1 MASQGQQQ
9 TLPAPTAASVLRF
22 LRTCPMLW
30 GLDDDTL
37 TPLAKALSLR
47 HPDSLRRYDADHRL
61 FANEVPDRNH
71 PLRFVTHGRAN
82 WSSSHTTEQKGAW
95 ILTPGS
101 CFGLG
106 TVNDWAEQRDLAD
119 TWTRSDLPSVRCQAE
134 GVMWVLELAP
144 DQFEPVFTASPAL
157 LGRLLAHY
165 PTEVNAP
172 DVVAAM
178 KATPQFGRAAVQNL
192 YRLLEG
198 APFVRFNGGGKVL
211 QFMAQEQQEPMLLQ
225 APVMSQ
231 EYDDP

>member
-119 TWTRSDLPSVRCQAE
+119 T
-134 GVMWVLELAP
+134 
-144 DQFEPVFTASPAL
+144 
-157 LGRLLAHY
+157 
-165 PTEVNAP
+165 
-172 DVVAAM
+172 
-178 KATPQFGRAAVQNL
+178 
-192 YRLLEG
+192 
-198 APFVRFNGGGKVL
+198 
-211 QFMAQEQQEPMLLQ
+211 
-225 APVMSQ
+225 
-231 EYDDP
+231 